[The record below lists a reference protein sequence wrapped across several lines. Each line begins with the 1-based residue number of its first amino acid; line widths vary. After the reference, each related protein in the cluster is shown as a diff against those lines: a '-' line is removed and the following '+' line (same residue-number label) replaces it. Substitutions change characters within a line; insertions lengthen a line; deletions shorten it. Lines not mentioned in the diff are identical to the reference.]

1 MNLPYPHQAGY
12 RKQSTSR
19 EAADDI
25 NRKLP
30 HLRGRVLQIIK
41 NKGKNGA
48 IPEEVAALMNIT
60 ILSVRPRF
68 TELKLSNQIVDSGER
83 RRNNFNKNIIVW
95 RYNDERK
102 IESE

>member
-1 MNLPYPHQAGY
+1 
-12 RKQSTSR
+12 
-19 EAADDI
+19 
-25 NRKLP
+25 
-30 HLRGRVLQIIK
+30 
-41 NKGKNGA
+41 
-48 IPEEVAALMNIT
+48 MNIT

-102 IESE
+102 SESE